1 MLLTRKIKNLSEKQM
16 RLVQNVIR
24 GIPPLKTESSFVILA
39 VLMEVDKNVRIDIAS
54 DFGE

>member
-1 MLLTRKIKNLSEKQM
+1 MLLTRKIKNLSEKQT

-24 GIPPLKTESSFVILA
+24 GIPPLKTESSFVIIA